1 MTMIKRDF
9 LFLIARFLGLL
20 FFSMYNLYV
29 DKECSLDF
37 MGLIKERIDGNS
49 S

>member
-9 LFLIARFLGLL
+9 LFLIARFLGC